1 MTTKLNFGMTA
12 INAVRNADEAALV
25 IATSTKGQF
34 RLTPKATAMIGLRPG
49 DYIKFY
55 DNKPTIEMAIDQHLI
70 SADPAISEFCEAND
84 IDITTPQGKAEFIK
98 ANRTIG
104 VAKGYPLFKSSG
116 MKDMTNARITEDDK
130 VVILSNSYQEYL
142 EMALEQLTS
151 DDSEKGIALRE
162 ALSKE
167 NLSMEEGIEL
177 LKPFVV
183 GEEIQRYEG
192 YKLASSS
199 KNTSTGLTLTC
210 SDGTSHANLTE
221 DLQYGFNREF
231 NVDGNFI
238 DIEAFDGFK
247 TISLRVYTL
256 GTSNDVPVSRR
267 GESSKADEEAEKAYK
282 NKSKRGRNV
291 ESETTDSEP
300 VVDNN
305 EEVPNDEI

>member
-1 MTTKLNFGMTA
+1 MATKLNFGMTA
-12 INAVRNADEAALV
+12 VNAVRNADEAALV

-55 DNKPTIEMAIDQHLI
+55 DNKPTIEMAIEQHLI
-70 SADPAISEFCEAND
+70 SADPTIAEFCETAG
-84 IDITTPQGKAEFIK
+84 IDLTTPQGKVEFVK
-98 ANRTIG
+98 AHRTVG

-116 MKDMTNARITEDDK
+116 MKDMGNARITEDDK

-142 EMALEQLTS
+142 EMALEQLK
-151 DDSEKGIALRE
+151 DDTTEKGIALRE

-183 GEEIQRYEG
+183 GEEVQRYEG
-192 YKLASSS
+192 YRLASSS
-199 KNTSTGLTLTC
+199 KNTGTGLTLTC

-221 DLQYGFNREF
+221 DLQEGFNREF
-231 NVDGNFI
+231 NVDGTFI

-267 GESSKADEEAEKAYK
+267 GESSKADEAVEKAYK
-282 NKSKRGRNV
+282 NKIKRSRNV
-291 ESETTDSEP
+291 ESETTDSETA
-300 VVDNN
+300 VFNGKAL
-305 EEVPNDEI
+305 PNDEI